1 MNLTSDA
8 GVGVRATDGKLMWR
22 YEKAANGTA
31 NCTTPVYHEGKVFY
45 TSAYGTG
52 GGLLALTPANGE
64 IKAQEMYFSR
74 DMQNHHGGVVL
85 YNGHLYGS
93 SNAILT
99 CLEWITGKPKW
110 RDRAVGKGS
119 LTLADGSL
127 YLLGEDNTVAGR
139 SNAGRIPREGPLH
152 YRRPGPAFMG
162 QSLWC
167 VAAGCTF
174 AIRIT

>member
-1 MNLTSDA
+1 MNLTSEA

-74 DMQNHHGGVVL
+74 DMQNHHGGV
-85 YNGHLYGS
+85 
-93 SNAILT
+93 
-99 CLEWITGKPKW
+99 
-110 RDRAVGKGS
+110 
-119 LTLADGSL
+119 LAL
-127 YLLGEDNTVAGR
+127 
-139 SNAGRIPREGPLH
+139 
-152 YRRPGPAFMG
+152 
-162 QSLWC
+162 
-167 VAAGCTF
+167 
-174 AIRIT
+174 